1 MKKSE
6 ATQLR
11 NKLTQAKSYDDVSA
25 FVDNSWTGAQ
35 VFQEIVQAIES
46 QPPREHRLII
56 PSTLLEVPDTASETA
71 EKSDA
76 STIGSLRSSPEPQ
89 GFATPQ
95 GTQNPEPPGSGAP
108 LMPNEWRKP
117 LPSIITRQNAM
128 TPTPTPTPTPISSQS
143 AL

>member
-1 MKKSE
+1 M
-6 ATQLR
+6 R
-11 NKLTQAKSYDDVSA
+11 NKLSQAKSYDDVSA

-46 QPPREHRLII
+46 RPPREHRYTI
-56 PSTLLEVPDTASETA
+56 PSKLLEVPDVTSETT

-76 STIGSLRSSPEPQ
+76 STIGSLRSSPEPR
-89 GFATPQ
+89 GAVTPQ

-108 LMPNEWRKP
+108 LLPNELRRP
-117 LPSIITRQNAM
+117 LPSIITGDNAM
-128 TPTPTPTPTPISSQS
+128 TPTPTPVSSQS